1 MGCRT
6 RVVSDLYG
14 EAGAMGRGNI
24 TNISINLPR
33 LALEIDK
40 NHKELDKEAKF
51 DLLQAK
57 WDEVAKVVKDILLDR
72 YHKVCKE
79 QLMIFLQIVVI
90 TYGVKTS
97 KMI

>member
-14 EAGAMGRGNI
+14 EYGAMGRGNI

-40 NHKELDKEAKF
+40 KNKR
-51 DLLQAK
+51 
-57 WDEVAKVVKDILLDR
+57 I
-72 YHKVCKE
+72 
-79 QLMIFLQIVVI
+79 IN
-90 TYGVKTS
+90 
-97 KMI
+97 

>member
-1 MGCRT
+1 MIPTYLLCDCKGDKDTDSNKLSIMGCRT

-33 LALEIDK
+33 IALEIDK

-57 WDEVAKVVKDILLDR
+57 WDEVAKVVKCVDTR
-72 YHKVCKE
+72 
-79 QLMIFLQIVVI
+79 FL
-90 TYGVKTS
+90 S
-97 KMI
+97 